1 MSIVK
6 FASIPMQYA
15 PKRKLIDFSLPK
27 WRNKLGEFQ
36 DDDIYSFI
44 NGIYQDRVFKTQ
56 KEFNE
61 TYDAGLVDQLN
72 WRNKPM
78 IFKKEDLVELE
89 EAHRGSAFDRV
100 EPIKIDKL
108 ITKMKAVFEFG
119 EKVIFVY

>member
-1 MSIVK
+1 MATVK

-15 PKRKLIDFSLPK
+15 PKRKLVDFSLPK
-27 WRNKLGEFQ
+27 WRNKLAEFE
-36 DDDIYSFI
+36 DDDVYSFI
-44 NGIYQDRVFKTQ
+44 NGLYQDRVFKTP

-61 TYDAGLVDQLN
+61 TYDAGLFDRLN

-78 IFKKEDLVELE
+78 IFQKEDLTTLE
-89 EAHRGSAFDRV
+89 ELHREEAFDRI